1 MKPRTSVSSSAAL
14 RGSKDFS
21 LFVGGPLFQLLR
33 RAHLTDDTLGMVL
46 RRVIVISLLCWL
58 PLLAIS
64 ALEGHLLSTDSV
76 VPFLKDISI
85 HVRLLVALP
94 LLIVAE
100 PVVHQRLH
108 FMVTQFLEHDLIPEQ
123 ALPRFDAA
131 IDAAFRLRNSVTAEL
146 VLFVFV
152 YFVGIFVIWREYA
165 TLGTVTWYAAASEA
179 GPKLSF
185 AGMWLTYVS
194 LPVFQF
200 ILMRW
205 FFKLAIWTRFLWH
218 VSRIKLSLMPTHP
231 DRVGGLGFL
240 SYTAY
245 AFGPLL
251 IAHGAILAGHSA
263 DHIFFAGASL
273 LDFMQEIVA
282 LVVFLMGVM
291 LGPLLLFAPQIAQSQ
306 TDGLR
311 EYGALATRYV
321 RGFDAKW
328 LHGSS
333 PTDGPLLG
341 SPDIQSLASLSNSFD
356 IVTSMHIAPISKQ
369 TIIQLV
375 GLTVLPI
382 APLVLTLIPLDELLK
397 KLFGIL
403 L

>member
-1 MKPRTSVSSSAAL
+1 
-14 RGSKDFS
+14 
-21 LFVGGPLFQLLR
+21 
-33 RAHLTDDTLGMVL
+33 
-46 RRVIVISLLCWL
+46 
-58 PLLAIS
+58 
-64 ALEGHLLSTDSV
+64 
-76 VPFLKDISI
+76 
-85 HVRLLVALP
+85 
-94 LLIVAE
+94 
-100 PVVHQRLH
+100 
-108 FMVTQFLEHDLIPEQ
+108 MVTQFLEHGLIPEQ

-152 YFVGIFVIWREYA
+152 YFVGILVIWREYA
-165 TLGTVTWYAAASEA
+165 SMGTATWYAAASEA

-240 SYTAY
+240 SLTAY

-282 LVVFLMGVM
+282 LVVFLMGVV
-291 LGPLLLFAPQIAQSQ
+291 LGPLFLFAPQIAQSQ
-306 TDGLR
+306 TTGLR

-333 PTDGPLLG
+333 SPDGPLLG

-356 IVTSMHIAPISKQ
+356 IVTSMNIVPISKQ

-382 APLVLTLIPLDELLK
+382 APLVLTIIPLDELLK